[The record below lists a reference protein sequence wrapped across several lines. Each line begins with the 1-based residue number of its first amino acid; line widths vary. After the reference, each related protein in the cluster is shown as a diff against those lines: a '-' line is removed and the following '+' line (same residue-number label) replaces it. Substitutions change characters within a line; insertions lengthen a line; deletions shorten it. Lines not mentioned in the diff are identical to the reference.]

1 MSRKKNRDKTF
12 NENYEKN
19 ENFTTSYFPYC
30 NTNAI
35 VIQSKSRIIKEPYK
49 ERTMRNLE
57 KDAREM
63 AERRERMLSEGFRVF
78 SQKSIEVVPM
88 QEIATAC
95 GLGVATVYRYFR
107 TKADLVIA
115 IGAKIWKE
123 YAVKVEEMYRQ
134 RDGDAM
140 NAAEELAFFLDCF
153 IDLYQNHKDV
163 LRFIRNFET
172 YIRHENVSKEDLGV
186 YNAVVDG
193 FARKFHTVYK
203 KAEQDGT
210 LKIGLPETKFFYTI
224 LYIMLSAS
232 EKFAEGL
239 VYPSEHEEDMTE
251 ELDLLKNMILQTYSA

>member
-1 MSRKKNRDKTF
+1 
-12 NENYEKN
+12 
-19 ENFTTSYFPYC
+19 
-30 NTNAI
+30 
-35 VIQSKSRIIKEPYK
+35 
-49 ERTMRNLE
+49 MRNLE
-57 KDAREM
+57 KDEIEM
-63 AERRERMLSEGFRVF
+63 AQKRARMLAVGFRIF
-78 SQKSIEVVPM
+78 SEKTIEVATI
-88 QEIATAC
+88 QEIAKTC
-95 GLGVATVYRYFR
+95 NIGYKTVFRYFG
-107 TKADLVIA
+107 TKTALVIA

-123 YAVKVEEMYRQ
+123 YAVKVEEMYRA
-134 RDGDAM
+134 RGGDAM

-210 LKIGLPETKFFYTI
+210 LKIGLPETRFFYTI

-239 VYPSEHEEDMTE
+239 VYPAEYEEDMTE
-251 ELDLLKNMILQTYSA
+251 ELNLLKNMILQTYSA